1 MTGSQ
6 ADGKKG
12 YLQIDRSKQHHMN
25 IAIVGVGLIGGS
37 IAITLKE
44 KKAVIKTVGVDKSE
58 SNLKKALQLGLIDE
72 SASLEEAINQCD
84 VIFLTIP
91 VDAILGLLPALL
103 DQVTHQVI
111 VDMGSTKERILQSIA
126 NHPKRGRLVAA
137 HPMAGTEY
145 SGPEAAV
152 PNLFKGKMMVYVDAM
167 NSDEDAFET
176 VDAITEQL
184 EMHTTFMNAREHDV
198 HTAYVSHI
206 SHITSFALALT
217 VLEKEKSQGRIF
229 ELAGSGFE
237 STVRLAKSS
246 PDMWAP
252 IFRQNRDNVLEVLSE
267 HIRQLQQIHDVLENE
282 DYETFYKLIKK
293 SNKIRR
299 ILK

>member
-1 MTGSQ
+1 
-6 ADGKKG
+6 
-12 YLQIDRSKQHHMN
+12 MN

-37 IAITLKE
+37 AAITLKE
-44 KKAVIKTVGVDKSE
+44 KKAVSKIIGVDKND
-58 SNLKKALQLGLIDE
+58 SNLKKALQLGLVDE
-72 SASLEEAINQCD
+72 GATLDEAIGRSD

-91 VDAILGLLPALL
+91 VDAILQLLPSIL
-103 DQVTHQVI
+103 DQVTHQVV
-111 VDMGSTKERILQSIA
+111 VDMGSTKERILKA
-126 NHPKRGRLVAA
+126 VADHPNRGRLVAA

-152 PNLFKGKMMVYVDAM
+152 PGLFKDKMMVYVDAM
-167 NSDEDAFET
+167 HSDEDAFDT

-184 EMHTTFMNAREHDV
+184 EMRTAFMEAHEHDV

-246 PDMWAP
+246 ADMWTP
-252 IFRQNRDNVLEVLSE
+252 IFKQNRENVLEVLQE
-267 HIRQLQQIHDVLENE
+267 HIKQLQNVQQVLSSE
-282 DYETFYKLIKK
+282 DYDAFYKLIKK

>member
-1 MTGSQ
+1 
-6 ADGKKG
+6 
-12 YLQIDRSKQHHMN
+12 MN

-37 IAITLKE
+37 VAITLKE
-44 KKAVIKTVGVDKSE
+44 KKVVSKIIGVDKSD
-58 SNLKKALQLGLIDE
+58 SNLKKALQLGLVDE
-72 SASLEEAINQCD
+72 GATLEDAISRSD

-91 VDAILGLLPALL
+91 VDAILQLLPFIL
-103 DQVTHQVI
+103 DRVTHQVV
-111 VDMGSTKERILQSIA
+111 VDMGSTKERILQAIA
-126 NHPKRGRLVAA
+126 DHPKRGRLVAA

-145 SGPEAAV
+145 SGPEAAI

-167 NSDEDAFET
+167 NSDEDAFDT

-184 EMHTTFMNAREHDV
+184 EMRTAFMEAHEHDV

-246 PDMWAP
+246 ADMWTP
-252 IFRQNRDNVLEVLSE
+252 IFKQNRENVLEVLQE
-267 HIRQLQQIHDVLENE
+267 HIKQLQNVHQALTNE
-282 DYETFYKLIKK
+282 DYDTFYKLIKK

>member
-1 MTGSQ
+1 
-6 ADGKKG
+6 
-12 YLQIDRSKQHHMN
+12 MN
-25 IAIVGVGLIGGS
+25 IAIVGIGLIGGS
-37 IAITLKE
+37 AAITLKE
-44 KKAVIKTVGVDKSE
+44 KKAVSKIIGVDKSDT
-58 SNLKKALQLGLIDE
+58 NLKKALQMGLVDE
-72 SASLEEAINQCD
+72 GATLEDAISRSD

-91 VDAILGLLPALL
+91 VDAILQLLPSIL
-103 DQVTHQVI
+103 DLVTHQVV
-111 VDMGSTKERILQSIA
+111 VDMGSTKERILKAVA
-126 NHPKRGRLVAA
+126 NHPNRGRLVAA

-145 SGPEAAV
+145 SGPEAAI
-152 PNLFKGKMMVYVDAM
+152 PNLFKDKMMVYVDAM
-167 NSDEDAFET
+167 YSDEDAFDT

-184 EMHTTFMNAREHDV
+184 EMRTAFMEAHEHDV

-246 PDMWAP
+246 PDMWTP
-252 IFRQNRDNVLEVLSE
+252 IFKQNRENVLEVLQE
-267 HIRQLQQIHDVLENE
+267 HIKQLQIVQQVLSSE
-282 DYETFYKLIKK
+282 DYDTFYKLIKK